1 MGMSPMSLSPIGM
14 GAGILGG
21 VLGAL
26 NNKPSAAQKAL
37 NAQMQDFNNYV
48 NAEAKTEGFDAT
60 SVFQNL
66 MGPLQRIVQ
75 GGPQQAGWSQSETNA
90 YNTQAM
96 QRGAAEAR
104 DLGSAAASRAASVG
118 GGDSASGGASRSA
131 VLAAQQKA
139 EADTSSA
146 ISSGTIQSDEAGRQN
161 FFKAAGEEKEL
172 PSVFATSNQ
181 ANEVGITSNQA
192 AQKSQQALDTAEKS
206 SSALGIASKALSG
219 IGGAASTPGGAA
231 LANQLPGMGAIKKLA
246 MPMPDNGTFPGS
258 SGVTSGGGG
267 SGAQWG
273 ED

>member
-1 MGMSPMSLSPIGM
+1 MGISPMSLTPIGM

-21 VLGAL
+21 ALGAL
-26 NNKPSAAQKAL
+26 NNKPTAAQKAL

-104 DLGSAAASRAASVG
+104 DLGSAAASRAATDTTAG
-118 GGDSASGGASRSA
+118 GQAASAR
-131 VLAAQQKA
+131 LAAQQKA
-139 EADTSSA
+139 ESDTSNA

-172 PSVFATSNQ
+172 PGVFSTSNQ
-181 ANEVGITSNQA
+181 ANDVGIQSNTA
-192 AQKSQQALDTAEKS
+192 AQKSQASLDAAEKS
-206 SSALGIASKALSG
+206 SSALGIASKALSSV
-219 IGGAASTPGGAA
+219 GGAAS
-231 LANQLPGMGAIKKLA
+231 LPGMGAVKKLA

-273 ED
+273 E